1 MGRLDRRSYHS
12 RERAADGGEVG
23 AQFDMGLMYST
34 GHGVESDY
42 VVAHKWFN
50 LAASQGNVAAR
61 SHRADLARDMS
72 PIEIARAQKL
82 AREWMLNHRDA
93 ETLSH

>member
-1 MGRLDRRSYHS
+1 MGRLDRRSDS
-12 RERAADGGEVG
+12 WRERAADHGEVD
-23 AQFDMGLMYST
+23 AQYDMGLMYST
-34 GHGVESDY
+34 GHGVDPDY

-50 LAASQGNVAAR
+50 LAAAQGNREAR

-82 AREWMLNHRDA
+82 AREWML
-93 ETLSH
+93 SH